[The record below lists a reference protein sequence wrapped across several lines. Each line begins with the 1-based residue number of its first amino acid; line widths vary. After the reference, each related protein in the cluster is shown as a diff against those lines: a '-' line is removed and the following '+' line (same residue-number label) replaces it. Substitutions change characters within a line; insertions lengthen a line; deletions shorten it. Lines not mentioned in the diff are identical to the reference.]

1 MDSAI
6 HSLNKWDLSVKPKGT
21 WGLGNPWGSGI
32 KHILSSL
39 GWKFD
44 NCTMLQG
51 THGGK
56 FDMAAIEENGENLEN

>member
-1 MDSAI
+1 MGI
-6 HSLNKWDLSVKPKGT
+6 RQPMGKWYKAYM
-21 WGLGNPWGSGI
+21 
-32 KHILSSL
+32 

-56 FDMAAIEENGENLEN
+56 FDVAAIEENAENLEN